1 MTRSNW
7 QLLVTTTTILL
18 LFSLTLV
25 QSKSLDDSETDSETG
40 SLREMR
46 KLLLTKDNIE
56 EHLARKQ
63 KDILVQNIPAPLDIS
78 TSIDFSSASDE
89 PGNHYIPTYLSFTFG
104 PYVRTYCLDIISI
117 LDKFALNVVSRW
129 LHFWRFVLL
138 PVANLLNILRL

>member
-25 QSKSLDDSETDSETG
+25 QSKSLDDSETGSETG

-89 PGNHYIPTYLSFTFG
+89 PGNHYIPTYLSFT
-104 PYVRTYCLDIISI
+104 YVRTYGMDIISI
-117 LDKFALNVVSRW
+117 LGKFALNVVSRW

>member
-25 QSKSLDDSETDSETG
+25 QSKSLDDSETGSETG

-89 PGNHYIPTYLSFTFG
+89 PGNHYIPTYLSFT
-104 PYVRTYCLDIISI
+104 YVRTYGMDIISI
-117 LDKFALNVVSRW
+117 LGKFALNVVSRW
-129 LHFWRFVLL
+129 LHFWRFILL
-138 PVANLLNILRL
+138 PVANLINIL

>member
-1 MTRSNW
+1 M
-7 QLLVTTTTILL
+7 LL

-25 QSKSLDDSETDSETG
+25 QSKSLDDSETGSETG

-89 PGNHYIPTYLSFTFG
+89 PGNHYIPTYLSFT
-104 PYVRTYCLDIISI
+104 YVRTYGMDIISI
-117 LDKFALNVVSRW
+117 LGKFALNVVSRW
-129 LHFWRFVLL
+129 LHFWRFILL
-138 PVANLLNILRL
+138 PVANLINIL

>member
-25 QSKSLDDSETDSETG
+25 QSKSLDDSETGSETG

-78 TSIDFSSASDE
+78 TS
-89 PGNHYIPTYLSFTFG
+89 
-104 PYVRTYCLDIISI
+104 
-117 LDKFALNVVSRW
+117 
-129 LHFWRFVLL
+129 
-138 PVANLLNILRL
+138 

>member
-25 QSKSLDDSETDSETG
+25 QSKSLDDSETGSETG

-89 PGNHYIPTYLSFTFG
+89 PGNHYIPTYLSFT
-104 PYVRTYCLDIISI
+104 YVRTYGMDIISI
-117 LDKFALNVVSRW
+117 LGKFALNVVSRC
-129 LHFWRFVLL
+129 LHFWRFILL
-138 PVANLLNILRL
+138 PVANLINIL

>member
-25 QSKSLDDSETDSETG
+25 QSKSLDDSETSSETG

-89 PGNHYIPTYLSFTFG
+89 PGNHYIPTYLSFT
-104 PYVRTYCLDIISI
+104 YVRTYGMDIISI
-117 LDKFALNVVSRW
+117 LGKFALNVVSRW
-129 LHFWRFVLL
+129 LHFWRFILL
-138 PVANLLNILRL
+138 PVANLINIL